1 MNEELYIEGEKVDLF
16 GKENIE
22 ITSAVADISDIT
34 KNLTDYS
41 KNFKVT
47 ASDTNNKIF
56 KHYYNALIDNTFD
69 ARLRKNANIYLN
81 GVLFKKG
88 KIQLNKVKVEDG
100 KPSSYD
106 LNFFGNLLN
115 LSDKTK
121 EDKLSVLNLSAF
133 DHPYN
138 GATIK
143 TGLETGLFG
152 GDIVYCLFY
161 KKQLFYNSD
170 PSNTTNTETLSNIA
184 WQGGANNTGVDFNFL
199 KPSIKNIRIIEAIET
214 KYDINFSRDFFGREE
229 FLKSYLWVNND
240 SENTAGGGS
249 VQPFFDGGDLQFID
263 PTTNYFN
270 ITINRFNPDPPNS
283 YQSFFIDFTVTPEVG
298 YESVPYTIK
307 YFRNGEI
314 IDNIFYQTGGTKT
327 RNNTFTDSEEYEAYY
342 IIESELEFSFTT
354 NLRQRGYGSSGLF
367 TVLLIDINSTSSV
380 QTIGSSLRVNEELPD
395 ITVIDYLK
403 GLFKACK
410 LVVYPT
416 SENDLYVNTLN
427 DYYKQG
433 DLFDITKYVDRS
445 SYEVKRGDLLNEIN
459 FTFEEPKCILNV
471 EFEKQNNIYYGNEE
485 SKVRVDQSDHNSEL
499 IDGKKKDFEVP
510 FEVIK
515 YDRLTDQNDEVQ
527 TNVMYAPVVDEELK
541 PVNPAPHLHYVTNQ
555 SLGNKTIG
563 FIDELDN
570 KTEVTKINIP
580 LHCDRIN
587 EPNFSLLFSQEFNEW
602 DGAIMPNTLYSN
614 YHAEYITNIFNIK
627 RRDYK
632 FKAFLPFNITTN
644 LSLDDVLKIDNSY
657 FRINKYTINLTTGQT
672 QLDLISSFGKLN
684 VFATERTTIIVNF
697 ESQIESVFVL
707 NGTNISV
714 TLNDTGDGIGWV
726 SASKVGQNVYFDFS
740 ENTSFVSRTA
750 TATIENLNNP
760 PESILITLIQNGS
773 QILTSDSNFIT
784 VDSNFITADNG

>member
-1 MNEELYIEGEKVDLF
+1 MIVELYIEGEKIDLF
-16 GKENIE
+16 GDENIE

-41 KNFKVT
+41 KNFTVP
-47 ASDTNNKIF
+47 ASAKNNRIF

-69 ARLRKNANIYLN
+69 ARLRKNASIYLN

-88 KIQLNKVKVEDG
+88 KIQLNKVKVEG
-100 KPSSYD
+100 EKPSSYD

-121 EDKLSVLNLSAF
+121 KDKLSALDLSAF
-133 DHPYN
+133 DHNYN

-161 KKQLFYNSD
+161 KKQLLYNSD

-270 ITINRFNPDPPNS
+270 ITIRIFNPDPPNS
-283 YQSFFIDFTVTPEVG
+283 YQIFFIDFTVTPEVG

-307 YFRNGEI
+307 YFRNGSLI
-314 IDNIFYQTGGTKT
+314 STAFYPTGGTRT
-327 RNNTFTDSEEYEAYY
+327 RNNTFTDQKEYEAYY
-342 IIESELEFSFTT
+342 IIESELELSFTT
-354 NLRQRGYGSSGLF
+354 NLRQRGFSNIGSL
-367 TVLLIDINSTSSV
+367 TDTNCTSSV
-380 QTIGSSLRVNEELPD
+380 QTIGSSLRVSEELPD
-395 ITVIDYLK
+395 IKVIDYLK
-403 GLFKACK
+403 GLFKMFK
-410 LVVYPT
+410 LVVVPT

-485 SKVRVDQSDHNSEL
+485 SKVRVDQSDPNSEL

-515 YDRLTDQNDEVQ
+515 YDRLTDQNDDVQ

-614 YHAEYITNIFNIK
+614 YHAEYISNIFNIK

-632 FKAFLPFNITTN
+632 FKAFLPFNITNN
-644 LSLDDVLKIDNSY
+644 LSLDDVLKIDNNY

-684 VFATERTTIIVNF
+684 VFASERTTISVDF

-714 TLNDTGDGIGWV
+714 SLNDTGNGTGWV
-726 SASKVGQNVYFDFS
+726 ATSTVGQNVYFDFS
-740 ENTSFVSRTA
+740 ENTSLAPRTV

-760 PESILITLIQNGS
+760 PENILITLIQGGS
-773 QILTSDSNFIT
+773 ENITADNNSIT
-784 VDSNFITADNG
+784 VDSNFITSDNG